1 MLQPV
6 HYLRLLSAIFGLL
19 LVLVTALMSSS
30 GQAESAST
38 TGQDLARYKTTK
50 IYSKPSDYGLPLN
63 YPKNRQAV
71 NVQQLPWRAIG
82 QVNVG
87 GRMRC
92 SGVLISERLVLT
104 VAHCLWNPAN
114 KTWVPPQYI
123 HFVAGYDR
131 GNYQAYSKVSSYR
144 KDPQLSHGRAI
155 DLSNTY
161 IDWAVLELEQAV
173 GKTIGFLP
181 LTSSERLKKGQKV
194 SLAGYRS
201 DRSEVMTVQK
211 DCQLLK
217 SPGQSRILKHNCSV
231 IGGDSGGPLLLK
243 LKQGWRVL
251 GVQSLE
257 AQQGDKVWGV
267 AAAVSAEQF

>member
-1 MLQPV
+1 MPRLV
-6 HYLRLLSAIFGLL
+6 HYLSVFLANASRVGVLFILLISP
-19 LVLVTALMSSS
+19 SS
-30 GQAESAST
+30 QAEPSADNK
-38 TGQDLARYKTTK
+38 QNLPHYKTTRT
-50 IYSKPSDYGLPLN
+50 YSKPSDYGLPQN
-63 YPKNRQAV
+63 YPINRQAV

-114 KTWVPPQYI
+114 NSWVPPQYI

-131 GNYQAYSKVSSYR
+131 GDYQAYSKVVSYR
-144 KDPQLSHGRAI
+144 KDPQLTHGRSI

-161 IDWAVLELEQAV
+161 VDWAVLELEQAV
-173 GKTIGFLP
+173 GKSIGFLP
-181 LTSSERLKKGQKV
+181 LASSEQLKKGQKV

-201 DRSEVMTVQK
+201 DRSEIMTVQK
-211 DCQLLK
+211 GCQLLK
-217 SPGQSRILKHNCSV
+217 SPGKSRMLKHNCSV

-243 LKQGWRVL
+243 LKQGWGVL

-267 AAAVSAEQF
+267 AAAVGAQQF